1 MADDL
6 LLGLASIIILGI
18 GAEWLAWRIRLP
30 SILLLL
36 IFGFIAGSVTGFLKP
51 DEMFGDLL
59 LPIVSL
65 AVAIILFEGGL
76 NLKISELRR
85 IGSVVRNLVTI
96 GVLATWLIGGTA
108 AFFLLNLELPLAIL
122 LGAIL
127 VVTGP
132 TVIVPLL
139 RHLRPGGQ
147 VGSIL
152 KWEGIVIDPI
162 GAVLAVLV
170 FEVIIASSA
179 QEATALVITSLL
191 KTIFAGGAIG
201 AGGAIILILLL
212 RSYRIPDFL
221 HSAVTLTMVIGAFT
235 ASNLIQ
241 NESGLLAA
249 TVMGITLAN
258 QKSVSIR
265 QISKFKENLSLIL
278 ISSLFILLA
287 ARLNLDNLAQ
297 TIGLGSLGFVAVLML
312 IARPL
317 SVALSTARSA
327 LSLKERLFLSWLA
340 PRGIVAAAIT
350 SVFALRLV
358 EAGYPQAELLV
369 PLAFIVIAGTVA
381 VYGLTAT
388 PVARWLGIA
397 QPHPQGVLIIGAHTW
412 ARNIASAL
420 QAEGIKVM
428 VADTNWASIS
438 TARMAKLPTF
448 HGNIL
453 SQYALEEMELGGIGR
468 MLALT
473 SDSDFNSLAVL
484 HFVDIFDRAQ
494 LYQLPLEGEKEGD
507 KRTVSRH
514 LRGRLLF
521 GPDLTY
527 GHLSRLF
534 AGGATIKTTSLTEE
548 FDYDDFQVHR
558 ASKAIPLFLISQN
571 GNLAVFTTD
580 NPPQPQ
586 PGQKLISIIP
596 GAETPA
602 SGEL

>member
-96 GVLATWLIGGTA
+96 GVLVTWLIGGTA

-201 AGGAIILILLL
+201 AAGAIILILLL

-221 HSAVTLTMVIGAFT
+221 HSAVTLTVVIGAFT

-249 TVMGITLAN
+249 TVMGIVLAN

-358 EAGYPQAELLV
+358 DAGYPQAELLV

-428 VADTNWASIS
+428 VADANWASIS
-438 TARMAKLPTF
+438 SARMAKLPTF
-448 HGNIL
+448 YGNIL

-534 AGGATIKTTSLTEE
+534 DGGASIKTTSLTEE
-548 FDYDDFQVHR
+548 FDYDDFQAHR
-558 ASKAIPLFLISQN
+558 ASKTIPLFLISQN
-571 GNLAVFTTD
+571 GNLTVFTMD
-580 NPPQPQ
+580 NPPKPQ

-596 GAETPA
+596 GTETPA

>member
-1 MADDL
+1 MADNL

-18 GAEWLAWRIRLP
+18 GAEWLAWRLRLP

-96 GVLATWLIGGTA
+96 GVLVTWLIGGAA

-132 TVIVPLL
+132 TVIIPLL

-170 FEVIIASSA
+170 FEVIIASGP

-191 KTIFAGGAIG
+191 KTILAGGAIG
-201 AGGAIILILLL
+201 AAGAIILILLL

-241 NESGLLAA
+241 TESGLLAA
-249 TVMGITLAN
+249 TVMGIVLAN

-265 QISKFKENLSLIL
+265 QITKFKENLSLIL

-287 ARLNLDNLAQ
+287 ARLNLDNLSQ

-312 IARPL
+312 VARPL

-381 VYGLTAT
+381 IYGLTAT

-397 QPHPQGVLIIGAHTW
+397 QPYPQGVLIIGAHTW
-412 ARNIASAL
+412 ARNIASSL
-420 QAEGIKVM
+420 QAEGFKVM
-428 VADTNWASIS
+428 VADANWANIS
-438 TARMAKLPTF
+438 AARMAKLPTF
-448 HGNIL
+448 YGNIL

-494 LYQLPLEGEKEGD
+494 LYQLSPQGEKEGG
-507 KRTVSRH
+507 KGTVSRH

-521 GPDLTY
+521 GPDLAY

-534 AGGATIKTTSLTEE
+534 ASGAAIKSTSLTEE
-548 FDYDDFQVHR
+548 FGYDAFQAHY
-558 ASKAIPLFLISQN
+558 ANKAVPLFLISQN
-571 GNLAVFTTD
+571 GNLTVFTA
-580 NPPQPQ
+580 NNSPQPQ

-602 SGEL
+602 SGGL

>member
-96 GVLATWLIGGTA
+96 GVLATWLIGGAA

-201 AGGAIILILLL
+201 AAGAIILILLL

-221 HSAVTLTMVIGAFT
+221 HSAVTLTVVIGAFT

-249 TVMGITLAN
+249 TVMGIVLAN

-265 QISKFKENLSLIL
+265 QITKFKENLSLIL

-287 ARLNLDNLAQ
+287 ARLNLDNLSQ
-297 TIGLGSLGFVAVLML
+297 IIGLGSLGFLAVLML
-312 IARPL
+312 VARPL

-397 QPHPQGVLIIGAHTW
+397 QPHPQGILIIGAHTW
-412 ARNIASAL
+412 ARNIASSL

-428 VADTNWASIS
+428 VADANWASIS
-438 TARMAKLPTF
+438 TARMTKLPTF
-448 HGNIL
+448 YGNIL

-548 FDYDDFQVHR
+548 FDYDDFQAHR
-558 ASKAIPLFLISQN
+558 ASKTIPLFLISQN
-571 GNLAVFTTD
+571 GNLTVFTMD

-602 SGEL
+602 NGEL

>member
-18 GAEWLAWRIRLP
+18 GAEWLAWRVRLP

-36 IFGFIAGSVTGFLKP
+36 IFGFIAGSVTDFLNP

-76 NLKISELRR
+76 NLRISELRR

-96 GVLATWLIGGTA
+96 GVLVTWLIGGAA

-170 FEVIIASSA
+170 FEVIIASGP

-191 KTIFAGGAIG
+191 KTILAGGAIG
-201 AGGAIILILLL
+201 AAGAIILILLL

-221 HSAVTLTMVIGAFT
+221 HSAATLTVVIGAFT

-249 TVMGITLAN
+249 TVMGIVLAN

-265 QISKFKENLSLIL
+265 QITRFKENLSLIL

-287 ARLNLDNLAQ
+287 ARLQLDNLAQ
-297 TIGLGSLGFVAVLML
+297 TIGLGSLGFVVVLML

-397 QPHPQGVLIIGAHTW
+397 QSHPQGVLIIGAHTW
-412 ARNIASAL
+412 ARNIASSL
-420 QAEGIKVM
+420 QTEGIKVM
-428 VADTNWASIS
+428 VADANWASIS
-438 TARMAKLPTF
+438 TARMTKLPTF
-448 HGNIL
+448 YGNIL

-494 LYQLPLEGEKEGD
+494 LYWPPEPPVC
-507 KRTVSRH
+507 RRRRH
-514 LRGRLLF
+514 QNNQ
-521 GPDLTY
+521 PD
-527 GHLSRLF
+527 RR
-534 AGGATIKTTSLTEE
+534 I
-548 FDYDDFQVHR
+548 
-558 ASKAIPLFLISQN
+558 
-571 GNLAVFTTD
+571 
-580 NPPQPQ
+580 
-586 PGQKLISIIP
+586 
-596 GAETPA
+596 
-602 SGEL
+602 

>member
-96 GVLATWLIGGTA
+96 GVLVTWLIGGTA

-201 AGGAIILILLL
+201 AAGAIILILLL

-221 HSAVTLTMVIGAFT
+221 HSAVTLTVVIGAFT

-249 TVMGITLAN
+249 TVMGIVLAN

-358 EAGYPQAELLV
+358 DAGYPQAELLV

-428 VADTNWASIS
+428 VADANWASIS
-438 TARMAKLPTF
+438 SARMAKLPTF
-448 HGNIL
+448 YGNIL

-534 AGGATIKTTSLTEE
+534 DGGATIKTTSLTEE
-548 FDYDDFQVHR
+548 FDYDDFQAHR
-558 ASKAIPLFLISQN
+558 ASKTIPLFLISQN
-571 GNLAVFTTD
+571 GNLTVFTMD
-580 NPPQPQ
+580 NPPKPQ

-596 GAETPA
+596 GTETPA

>member
-96 GVLATWLIGGTA
+96 GALVTWLIGGTA

-139 RHLRPGGQ
+139 RHLRPSGQ

-179 QEATALVITSLL
+179 QEATAMVITSLL

-596 GAETPA
+596 GAETPS

>member
-96 GVLATWLIGGTA
+96 GALVTWLIGGTA

-139 RHLRPGGQ
+139 RHLRPSGQ

-179 QEATALVITSLL
+179 QEATAMVITSLL

-317 SVALSTARSA
+317 SVALSTARSS

>member
-139 RHLRPGGQ
+139 RHLRPSGQ

-221 HSAVTLTMVIGAFT
+221 HSAVTLTIVIGAFT

-249 TVMGITLAN
+249 TVMGITMAN

-448 HGNIL
+448 YGNIL

-548 FDYDDFQVHR
+548 FDYDDFQAHR
-558 ASKAIPLFLISQN
+558 ASKTIPLFLISQN
-571 GNLAVFTTD
+571 GNLTVFTTD